1 MEKKNSRQGISA
13 EVFGQFNQKADYI
26 PKVIAKSAVV
36 KEEIKRLIEKS
47 ILFQSLNKEDLN
59 IVIDAMEEVDAEPG
73 QAIITEGEK
82 GDTLYIIDEGQY
94 DCFKVINGK
103 QTYLKTYKGGDFFG

>member
-47 ILFQSLNKEDLN
+47 ILFLSLNK
-59 IVIDAMEEVDAEPG
+59 
-73 QAIITEGEK
+73 
-82 GDTLYIIDEGQY
+82 
-94 DCFKVINGK
+94 
-103 QTYLKTYKGGDFFG
+103 